1 MSLTRL
7 AASLVASFLFLSL
20 VAQPALAQTET
31 ASQFYM
37 LYRAAFDQAKKI
49 EDLTPFLSKKSLD
62 MINSTPAAERPK
74 FFEMMKM
81 MGSITDVKILKET
94 KTADGAML
102 AVEAMDPDKKKTNG
116 KVEVVKEG
124 SDWKL
129 GNENWSS

>member
-7 AASLVASFLFLSL
+7 AASLVASFLLVSL
-20 VAQPALAQTET
+20 VARPAPAQTET

-37 LYRAAFDQAKKI
+37 RYRAAFDNAKKI
-49 EDLTPFLSKKSLD
+49 EDLAPFLSKKSLD
-62 MINSTPAAERPK
+62 MVNATPAAERPK

-81 MGSITDVKILKET
+81 MGSFTDVKILKET

-102 AVEAMDPDKKKTNG
+102 AVEALDADKKKTNG
-116 KVEVVKEG
+116 KVEIVKEG
-124 SDWKL
+124 GDWKL

>member
-7 AASLVASFLFLSL
+7 AALLVAPLLLVSL
-20 VAQPALAQTET
+20 VAQPAPAQTET

-37 LYRAAFDQAKKI
+37 RYRAAFDKAKKI
-49 EDLTPFLSKKSLD
+49 EDLTPFLSKKSID
-62 MINSTPAAERPK
+62 MVNATPAAERPK

-81 MGSITDVKILKET
+81 VGSLTDVKILKET

-102 AVEAMDPDKKKTNG
+102 AVEALGPDKQKTNG

-124 SDWKL
+124 ADWKL
-129 GNENWSS
+129 GNENWS

>member
-7 AASLVASFLFLSL
+7 AVSLAASLVLVSL
-20 VAQPALAQTET
+20 VAQPVLAQTET

-37 LYRAAFDQAKKI
+37 RYRAAFDKAKKI

-62 MINSTPAAERPK
+62 MVNATPAAERPK

-81 MGSITDVKILKET
+81 MAYTDVKIVKET
-94 KTADGAML
+94 KTATGAML
-102 AVEAMDPDKKKTNG
+102 AVDALDPDKKKASG
-116 KVEVVKEG
+116 KVEIVKEG

>member
-7 AASLVASFLFLSL
+7 AASLAASLLLVSL
-20 VAQPALAQTET
+20 VAQPVLAQTET

-37 LYRAAFDQAKKI
+37 RYRAAFDKAKKI
-49 EDLTPFLSKKSLD
+49 EDLTPYLSKKSLD
-62 MINSTPAAERPK
+62 MVNATPAAERPK

-81 MGSITDVKILKET
+81 MGSITDVKIVKET

-102 AVEAMDPDKKKTNG
+102 AVEALDPDKKKTSG

-124 SDWKL
+124 ADWKL
-129 GNENWSS
+129 GSENWSS

>member
-7 AASLVASFLFLSL
+7 AALLVASLLLVSL
-20 VAQPALAQTET
+20 VAQPAPAQTET

-37 LYRAAFDQAKKI
+37 RYRAAFDNAKKI

-62 MINSTPAAERPK
+62 MVNATPAAERPK

-129 GNENWSS
+129 GSENWSS

>member
-7 AASLVASFLFLSL
+7 AVSFVASLLLVSL
-20 VAQPALAQTET
+20 VAQPAPAQTET

-37 LYRAAFDQAKKI
+37 RYRAAFDKAKKI

-62 MINSTPAAERPK
+62 MMNATPAAERPK

-81 MGSITDVKILKET
+81 VGTITDVRILKET

-102 AVEAMDPDKKKTNG
+102 AVEALGPDKQKTNG

-124 SDWKL
+124 ADWKL
-129 GNENWSS
+129 GNENWS

>member
-7 AASLVASFLFLSL
+7 AASLVASLMLVSL
-20 VAQPALAQTET
+20 VAQPAPAQTET

-37 LYRAAFDQAKKI
+37 RYRAAFDKAKKI
-49 EDLTPFLSKKSLD
+49 EDLTPFLSKKSID
-62 MINSTPAAERPK
+62 MVNATPAAERPK

-81 MGSITDVKILKET
+81 VGSLTDVKILKET

-102 AVEAMDPDKKKTNG
+102 AVEALGPDKQKTNG

-124 SDWKL
+124 ADWKL
-129 GNENWSS
+129 GNENWS

>member
-7 AASLVASFLFLSL
+7 AGSLVASFLLVSL
-20 VAQPALAQTET
+20 VAQPAPAQTET

-37 LYRAAFDQAKKI
+37 RYRTAFDKAKKI

-62 MINSTPAAERPK
+62 MVNATPAAERPK

-116 KVEVVKEG
+116 KVEIVKEG
-124 SDWKL
+124 GDWKL
-129 GNENWSS
+129 GSENWSS

>member
-7 AASLVASFLFLSL
+7 AGSLVASFLLVSL
-20 VAQPALAQTET
+20 VAQPAPAQTET
-31 ASQFYM
+31 ASQFYTR
-37 LYRAAFDQAKKI
+37 YRTAFDKAKKI

-62 MINSTPAAERPK
+62 MVNATPAAERPK

-129 GNENWSS
+129 GSENWSS

>member
-7 AASLVASFLFLSL
+7 AGSLVASFLLVSL
-20 VAQPALAQTET
+20 VAQRAPAQTET

-37 LYRAAFDQAKKI
+37 RYRTAFDKAKKI
-49 EDLTPFLSKKSLD
+49 EDLSPFLSKKSLD
-62 MINSTPAAERPK
+62 MVNATPAAERPK

-102 AVEAMDPDKKKTNG
+102 AVEALDPDKKKTNG
-116 KVEVVKEG
+116 KVEIVKEG
-124 SDWKL
+124 GDWKL
-129 GNENWSS
+129 GSENWSS

>member
-7 AASLVASFLFLSL
+7 AASLVASFLLVSL
-20 VAQPALAQTET
+20 VARPAPAQTET

-37 LYRAAFDQAKKI
+37 RYRTAFDNAKKI
-49 EDLTPFLSKKSLD
+49 EDLAPFLSKKSLD
-62 MINSTPAAERPK
+62 MVNATPAAERPK

-81 MGSITDVKILKET
+81 MGSFTDVKILKET

-102 AVEAMDPDKKKTNG
+102 AVEALDADKKKTNG
-116 KVEVVKEG
+116 KVEIVKEG
-124 SDWKL
+124 GDWKL

>member
-7 AASLVASFLFLSL
+7 AGSLVASCLLVSL
-20 VAQPALAQTET
+20 VAQPAPAQTET

-37 LYRAAFDQAKKI
+37 RYRTAFDVAKKI

-62 MINSTPAAERPK
+62 MVNATPAAERPK

-116 KVEVVKEG
+116 KVEIVKEG
-124 SDWKL
+124 GDWKL
-129 GNENWSS
+129 GSENWSS

>member
-7 AASLVASFLFLSL
+7 AVSLAAPLLL
-20 VAQPALAQTET
+20 AALGAQPVLAQTET
-31 ASQFYM
+31 ASQFYTR
-37 LYRAAFDQAKKI
+37 YRAAFDKAKKI

-62 MINSTPAAERPK
+62 MVNATPAAERPK

-94 KTADGAML
+94 KTATGALL
-102 AVEAMDPDKKKTNG
+102 AVEALDPDKKKTTG
-116 KVEVVKEG
+116 KVEIVKEG
-124 SDWKL
+124 ADWKL

>member
-7 AASLVASFLFLSL
+7 AASLVASLLLVSL
-20 VAQPALAQTET
+20 VAQPAAAQTET

-37 LYRAAFDQAKKI
+37 RYRAAFDKAKKI

-62 MINSTPAAERPK
+62 MVNATPAADRPK
-74 FFEMMKM
+74 QFEIMKM

-94 KTADGAML
+94 KTATGALL
-102 AVEAMDPDKKKTNG
+102 AVEALDPDKKKTTG
-116 KVEVVKEG
+116 KVEIVKEG
-124 SDWKL
+124 TDWKI

>member
-7 AASLVASFLFLSL
+7 AGSLVASFLLVSL
-20 VAQPALAQTET
+20 VAQPAPAQTET

-37 LYRAAFDQAKKI
+37 RYRTAFDKAKKI

-62 MINSTPAAERPK
+62 MVNATPAAERPK

-116 KVEVVKEG
+116 KVEIVKEG

-129 GNENWSS
+129 GSENWSS

>member
-37 LYRAAFDQAKKI
+37 RYRAAFDQAKKI
-49 EDLTPFLSKKSLD
+49 EDLTPFLSKESLD

-102 AVEAMDPDKKKTNG
+102 AVEAMDPDKKKTNC

-129 GNENWSS
+129 GSENWSS

>member
-7 AASLVASFLFLSL
+7 AASLVASLMLVSL
-20 VAQPALAQTET
+20 VAQPAPAQTET

-37 LYRAAFDQAKKI
+37 RYRAAFDKAKKI

-62 MINSTPAAERPK
+62 MVNATPAAERPK

-81 MGSITDVKILKET
+81 VGSLTDVKILKET
-94 KTADGAML
+94 RTADGAML
-102 AVEAMDPDKKKTNG
+102 AVEALGPDKQKTNG

-124 SDWKL
+124 ADWKL
-129 GNENWSS
+129 GNENWS

>member
-7 AASLVASFLFLSL
+7 AGSLVASFLLLSL
-20 VAQPALAQTET
+20 VAQPAPAQTET

-37 LYRAAFDQAKKI
+37 RYRTAFDKAKKI

-62 MINSTPAAERPK
+62 MVNATPAAERPK

-116 KVEVVKEG
+116 KVEIVKEG

-129 GNENWSS
+129 GSENWSS

>member
-7 AASLVASFLFLSL
+7 AASLAASLMLVSL
-20 VAQPALAQTET
+20 VAQPAPAQTET

-37 LYRAAFDQAKKI
+37 RYRAAFDKAKKI
-49 EDLTPFLSKKSLD
+49 EDLTPFLSKKSID
-62 MINSTPAAERPK
+62 MVNATPAAERPK

-81 MGSITDVKILKET
+81 VGSLTDVKILKET

-102 AVEAMDPDKKKTNG
+102 AVEALGPDKQKTNG

-124 SDWKL
+124 ADWKL
-129 GNENWSS
+129 GNENWS

>member
-1 MSLTRL
+1 MSLGRL
-7 AASLVASFLFLSL
+7 AGSLVASFLLVSL
-20 VAQPALAQTET
+20 VAQPAPAQTET

-37 LYRAAFDQAKKI
+37 RYRTAFDKAKKI

-62 MINSTPAAERPK
+62 MVNATPAAERPK

-94 KTADGAML
+94 KSADGAML

-116 KVEVVKEG
+116 KVEIVKEG
-124 SDWKL
+124 GDWKL
-129 GNENWSS
+129 GSENWSS

>member
-7 AASLVASFLFLSL
+7 AASLAASLLLVSL
-20 VAQPALAQTET
+20 VAQPVLAQTET

-37 LYRAAFDQAKKI
+37 RYRAAFDKAQKI
-49 EDLTPFLSKKSLD
+49 EDLTPYLSKKSLD
-62 MINSTPAAERPK
+62 MVNATPAAERPK

-81 MGSITDVKILKET
+81 MGSITDVKIVKET

-102 AVEAMDPDKKKTNG
+102 AVEALDPDKKKTSG

-124 SDWKL
+124 ADWKL
-129 GNENWSS
+129 GSENWSS

>member
-7 AASLVASFLFLSL
+7 AGSLVASFLLVSL
-20 VAQPALAQTET
+20 VAQPAPAQTET

-37 LYRAAFDQAKKI
+37 RYRTAFDKAKKI
-49 EDLTPFLSKKSLD
+49 EDLTPFLSKKTLD
-62 MINSTPAAERPK
+62 MVNATPEAERPK

-81 MGSITDVKILKET
+81 MGSITDMKILKET

-102 AVEAMDPDKKKTNG
+102 AVEAMGADKQKTNG
-116 KVEVVKEG
+116 KVEIVKEG

-129 GNENWSS
+129 GSENWSS

>member
-7 AASLVASFLFLSL
+7 VGSLVASLLLVSL
-20 VAQPALAQTET
+20 VAQPAPAQTET

-37 LYRAAFDQAKKI
+37 RYRTAFDSAKKI

-62 MINSTPAAERPK
+62 MVNATPAAERPK

-94 KTADGAML
+94 KTADGATL
-102 AVEAMDPDKKKTNG
+102 AVEALGPDKQKTSG
-116 KVEVVKEG
+116 KIDVVKEG
-124 SDWKL
+124 GAWKL

>member
-7 AASLVASFLFLSL
+7 VASLVAPFLLLSL
-20 VAQPALAQTET
+20 VAPPAAAQTET

-37 LYRAAFDQAKKI
+37 RYRTAFDQAKKI

-62 MINSTPAAERPK
+62 MINSTPAAEHPK

-129 GNENWSS
+129 GSENWSS

>member
-7 AASLVASFLFLSL
+7 AASLVASLMLVSL
-20 VAQPALAQTET
+20 VAQPAPAQTET

-37 LYRAAFDQAKKI
+37 RYRAAFDNAKKI

-62 MINSTPAAERPK
+62 MVNATPAAERPK

-81 MGSITDVKILKET
+81 VGSITDVKILKET

-102 AVEAMDPDKKKTNG
+102 AVEAVGPDKQTTNG

-124 SDWKL
+124 ADWKL
-129 GNENWSS
+129 GNENWS

>member
-7 AASLVASFLFLSL
+7 AGSLVASFLLVSL
-20 VAQPALAQTET
+20 VAQRAPAQTET

-37 LYRAAFDQAKKI
+37 RYRTAFDKAKKI
-49 EDLTPFLSKKSLD
+49 EDLSPFLSKKSLD
-62 MINSTPAAERPK
+62 MVNATPAAERPK

-102 AVEAMDPDKKKTNG
+102 AVEALDPDKKKTNG
-116 KVEVVKEG
+116 KVEIVKEG
-124 SDWKL
+124 GDWKL

>member
-7 AASLVASFLFLSL
+7 AASFVASLLLVSL
-20 VAQPALAQTET
+20 VAKPAPAQTET

-37 LYRAAFDQAKKI
+37 RYRAAFDKAKKI

-62 MINSTPAAERPK
+62 MMNATPAAERPK

-81 MGSITDVKILKET
+81 VGTITDVKILKET

-102 AVEAMDPDKKKTNG
+102 AVEALGPDKQKTNG

-124 SDWKL
+124 ADWKL
-129 GNENWSS
+129 GNENWS

>member
-7 AASLVASFLFLSL
+7 AALLVASLLLVSL
-20 VAQPALAQTET
+20 VAQPAPAQTET

-37 LYRAAFDQAKKI
+37 RYRAAFDNAKKI

-129 GNENWSS
+129 GSENWSS

>member
-37 LYRAAFDQAKKI
+37 RYRAAFDQAKKI

-129 GNENWSS
+129 GSENWSS